1 MKKLI
6 LLITLFNSL
15 TMTAFADVYKWVG
28 DDGNVHY
35 SDKQPQD
42 IECEQFKIEQR
53 DIDNCASK
61 DESPRRLEE
70 AEKNADR
77 RIEER
82 RKKSAAE
89 YASRKTQLANPDFSA
104 RD

>member
-15 TMTAFADVYKWVG
+15 TMTAFADVYKWLG

-42 IECEQFKIEQR
+42 IECEQIKIEQR
-53 DIDNCASK
+53 DIDKCASK
-61 DESPRRLEE
+61 DES
-70 AEKNADR
+70 R
-77 RIEER
+77 RI
-82 RKKSAAE
+82 
-89 YASRKTQLANPDFSA
+89 
-104 RD
+104 